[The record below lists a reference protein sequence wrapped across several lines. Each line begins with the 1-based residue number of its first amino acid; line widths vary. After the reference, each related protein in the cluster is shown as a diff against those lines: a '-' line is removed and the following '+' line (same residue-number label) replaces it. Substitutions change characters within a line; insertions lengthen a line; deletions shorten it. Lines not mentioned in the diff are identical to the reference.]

1 MKQPGLVERRDERVG
16 HADGGGA
23 GHGGPRR
30 RVTPEIESVR
40 AIRGDVEPVGQT
52 LTMRAVG
59 LIEQDIL
66 SGLWGPGARL
76 GIQML
81 SAHYGIGATPLREGM
96 SRLVSRG
103 LVTAIGQRGFRVAS
117 VSRADLE
124 DVTRVRTLIETEA
137 LRRSI
142 ANGDDEW
149 EAAIVACLHRLRQ
162 KLLRDPE
169 TMREGTPEF
178 DTLHKAFHR
187 SLIAA
192 CGSERLLALHDDLYL
207 QAYRYRRI
215 MMSRFRDPELFIR
228 DHQQLA
234 DRVIS
239 RDADRAAELL
249 AGHLASTVRVVYAEG

>member
-1 MKQPGLVERRDERVG
+1 M
-16 HADGGGA
+16 
-23 GHGGPRR
+23 
-30 RVTPEIESVR
+30 PETGS
-40 AIRGDVEPVGQT
+40 A
-52 LTMRAVG
+52 RAVRKDAEAGSDTLSTRAAG
-59 LIEQDIL
+59 LIEHDIL
-66 SGLWGPGARL
+66 SGLWGPEARL
-76 GIQML
+76 GIHAL

-103 LVTAIGQRGFRVAS
+103 LVTAVGQRGFRVAS
-117 VSRADLE
+117 VSRGDLE
-124 DVTRVRTLIETEA
+124 DITRVRTLIEAEA

-142 ANGDDEW
+142 ENGDDEW

-207 QAYRYRRI
+207 QAYRYRRV
-215 MMSRFRDPELFIR
+215 MMSRFEDPQWFIR
-228 DHQQLA
+228 AHQELA
-234 DRVIS
+234 DQVLS
-239 RDADRAAELL
+239 RDADAAVKLL
-249 AGHLASTVRVVYAEG
+249 SGHLASTLEVVYGKG

>member
-1 MKQPGLVERRDERVG
+1 VTSGQATPGR
-16 HADGGGA
+16 A
-23 GHGGPRR
+23 
-30 RVTPEIESVR
+30 TPETESAR
-40 AIRGDVEPVGQT
+40 AIPRYAETETGADT
-52 LTMRAVG
+52 LSARAAS
-59 LIEQDIL
+59 LIERDIL
-66 SGLWGPGARL
+66 SGLWGPEARL
-76 GIQML
+76 GIHAL

-103 LVTAIGQRGFRVAS
+103 LVTAVGQRGFRVAS

-124 DVTRVRTLIETEA
+124 DITRARTLIEAEA
-137 LRRSI
+137 LRRSME
-142 ANGDDEW
+142 NGDDEW

-207 QAYRYRRI
+207 QAYRYRRV
-215 MMSRFRDPELFIR
+215 MMSRFEDPQWFIR
-228 DHQQLA
+228 AHQELA
-234 DRVIS
+234 DQVLS
-239 RDADRAAELL
+239 RDADAAVKLL
-249 AGHLASTVRVVYAEG
+249 SGHLASTLEVVYGKG

>member
-1 MKQPGLVERRDERVG
+1 MTAETERAQAIRHDAEAGSDTLSTRAAGLVER
-16 HADGGGA
+16 
-23 GHGGPRR
+23 
-30 RVTPEIESVR
+30 
-40 AIRGDVEPVGQT
+40 
-52 LTMRAVG
+52 
-59 LIEQDIL
+59 DIL
-66 SGLWGPGARL
+66 SGLWGPETRL
-76 GIQML
+76 GIHAL

-103 LVTAIGQRGFRVAS
+103 LVTAVGQRGFRVAS

-124 DVTRVRTLIETEA
+124 DITRTRTLVELEA

-142 ANGDDEW
+142 QNGDDEW
-149 EAAIVACLHRLRQ
+149 EAAIVACLHRLRH

-192 CGSERLLALHDDLYL
+192 CGSERLLALHDDLYF

-215 MMSRFRDPELFIR
+215 MMSRFEDPQWLVKV
-228 DHQQLA
+228 HQELA
-234 DRVIS
+234 DLVIS
-239 RDADRAAELL
+239 RDADAAVELL
-249 AGHLASTVRVVYAEG
+249 SRHLASTLEVVYGKG

>member
-1 MKQPGLVERRDERVG
+1 
-16 HADGGGA
+16 
-23 GHGGPRR
+23 
-30 RVTPEIESVR
+30 VTPGQATPATESAR
-40 AIRGDVEPVGQT
+40 AIRREAETETGADT
-52 LTMRAVG
+52 LSARAAG
-59 LIEQDIL
+59 LIERDIL
-66 SGLWGPGARL
+66 SGLWGPEARL
-76 GIQML
+76 GIHAL

-103 LVTAIGQRGFRVAS
+103 LVTAVGQRGFRVAS

-124 DVTRVRTLIETEA
+124 DITRVRTLIEAEA

-142 ANGDDEW
+142 ENGDDEW

-207 QAYRYRRI
+207 QAYRYRRV
-215 MMSRFRDPELFIR
+215 MMSRFEDPQWFIR
-228 DHQQLA
+228 VHQELA
-234 DRVIS
+234 GQVLS
-239 RDADRAAELL
+239 RDADAALKLL
-249 AGHLASTVRVVYAEG
+249 SKHLASTLEVVYEKR